1 MCCLYNLHLCV
12 VCNLHLWA
20 CCALLVLGPLLHA
33 LLTPLPTYHLLYTQG
48 YAAYTFTII
57 SISSFGPQFF
67 LGNPLS
73 NLVTSNSQLT
83 NQLTYYLS
91 CLLTN

>member
-1 MCCLYNLHLCV
+1 M
-12 VCNLHLWA
+12 
-20 CCALLVLGPLLHA
+20 LGPLLHA

-48 YAAYTFTII
+48 YAAHTFTII
-57 SISSFGPQFF
+57 GISSFGPQFF

-83 NQLTYYLS
+83 NQLTYYRS